1 MIDWPAML
9 KGNPMKHFIAALE
22 PDRHGG
28 FGVFFPDLPGLASAG
43 DDREQAV
50 AGAIEA
56 LSGHIAAMRD
66 DGDPIPEARTLDELL
81 ADREAARE
89 LAGCVL
95 VAVPLL
101 DVGGAQTRV
110 NISASRR
117 EIEMIDAAAKLRGL
131 SRSAFLIAA
140 ARDKIAGEAG

>member
-1 MIDWPAML
+1 ML
-9 KGNPMKHFIAALE
+9 KGDPMKHFIAALE
-22 PDRHGG
+22 ADRRGG

-43 DDREQAV
+43 DDRESAV

-66 DGDPIPEARTLDELL
+66 DGDPIPEARTFDELL
-81 ADREAARE
+81 ADPDIAGD

-101 DVGGAQTRV
+101 DAGGAQTRV

-140 ARDKIAGEAG
+140 ARDKIASEAG

>member
-1 MIDWPAML
+1 MN
-9 KGNPMKHFIAALE
+9 GETMKHYIAALE
-22 PDRHGG
+22 PDRRGG
-28 FGVFFPDLPGLASAG
+28 YGVFFPDLPGLASAG
-43 DDREQAV
+43 DDREKAV

-66 DGDPIPEARTLDELL
+66 DGDPVPEARTLDELL
-81 ADREAARE
+81 ADREINAE
-89 LAGCVL
+89 ISGCVL

-101 DVGGAQTRV
+101 DAGGAQTRV

-117 EIEMIDAAAKLRGL
+117 EIEMIDAAAKVRGL

-140 ARDKIAGEAG
+140 ARDKIASEAG